1 MGGILPADQPRE
13 LIIKAS
19 GTTNPEYGFSSLD
32 NLPIE
37 YLLQNG
43 VVVLDKPAG
52 PTSHEVATWVRNILN
67 VDKVGHGGT
76 LDPGVTGILP
86 TGVGNATKAM
96 QALLHAGKEY
106 ICVLELHHNADD
118 DDIRRVVND
127 FVGKLYQKPPL
138 RSSVKRVLR
147 IREVY
152 YNHIIEIKGRLVL
165 FRVGS
170 QAGTYIRKLCF
181 DIGEALGV
189 GGHMRELRRTRV
201 GNFREDEHL
210 CSLYDLKDAFI
221 FWKEDGDESLLR
233 RYLLPVEFGIGHL
246 PFIRVRDSAVD
257 AICHGANLAA
267 TGVIAL
273 SSGIK
278 KGDMI
283 AIKTLKDEVIALAR
297 STESSERIAK
307 AKSGIIAKSERVLM
321 IRGRYPQM
329 WKKRTDEDSK
339 TSK

>member
-1 MGGILPADQPRE
+1 MEGILPADQPRE
-13 LIIKAS
+13 LIVKAS
-19 GTTNPEYGFSSLD
+19 ENTNPDYGFSSLD

-37 YLLQNG
+37 FLLENG
-43 VVVLDKPAG
+43 VIALDKPAG
-52 PTSHEVATWVRNILN
+52 PTSHEVATWVRNRVN
-67 VDKVGHGGT
+67 VDRVGHGGT
-76 LDPGVTGILP
+76 LDPGVTGVLP

-106 ICVLELHHNADD
+106 VCLLELHQKAVEE
-118 DDIRRVVND
+118 DIKRVIQE

-147 IREVY
+147 VREIY
-152 YNHIIEIKGRLVL
+152 YNHIIEIKGRLVV

-170 QAGTYIRKLCF
+170 EAGTYIRKLCF

-210 CSLYDLKDAFI
+210 CSLYDLKDAYI
-221 FWKEDGDESLLR
+221 FWKEDGDETLLR
-233 RYLLPVEFGIGHL
+233 RYLQPVEFAVGHL
-246 PFIRVRDSAVD
+246 PEIKVRDSAVD

-267 TGVIAL
+267 TGVVQL
-273 SSGIK
+273 STGIK
-278 KGDMI
+278 KDDLV
-283 AIKTLKDEVIALAR
+283 AIKTLKDEIIALAR

-307 AKSGIIAKSERVLM
+307 AKSGIVANSERVLM
-321 IRGRYPQM
+321 TRGRYPQL
-329 WKKRTDEDSK
+329 WKKRSTE
-339 TSK
+339 

>member
-1 MGGILPADQPRE
+1 MAGILPADQPRE
-13 LIIKAS
+13 LIAKAS

-37 YLLQNG
+37 YLLDNG
-43 VVVLDKPAG
+43 VIALDKPAG
-52 PTSHEVATWVRNILN
+52 PTSHEVATWVRKILN
-67 VDKVGHGGT
+67 VERVGHGGT

-86 TGVGNATKAM
+86 IGVGNATKAM

-106 ICVLELHHNADD
+106 VCVLELHHNADEGE
-118 DDIRRVVND
+118 IRSVISE
-127 FVGKLYQKPPL
+127 FVGKIYQKPPL

-147 IREVY
+147 VREIY
-152 YNHIIEIKGRLVL
+152 YIKIIEIKGRLIV

-221 FWKEDGDESLLR
+221 FWKDDGDESLLR
-233 RYLLPVEFGIGHL
+233 MYLQPIEFGVGHL
-246 PFIRVRDSAVD
+246 PYIKVRDSAVD

-267 TGVIAL
+267 TGVVQL
-273 SSGIK
+273 STGIK
-278 KGDMI
+278 KDDMI
-283 AIKTLKDEVIALAR
+283 AIKTLKDEVIALAQA
-297 STESSERIAK
+297 TESSERITK

-321 IRGRYPQM
+321 VRGRYPQL
-329 WKKRTDEDSK
+329 WKKRSED
-339 TSK
+339 

>member
-19 GTTNPEYGFSSLD
+19 STTNPEYGFSSLD

-37 YLLQNG
+37 YLLENG

-76 LDPGVTGILP
+76 LDPGVTGVLP

-106 ICVLELHHNADD
+106 IGVLELHHNADD

-221 FWKEDGDESLLR
+221 YWKEEGDESLLR
-233 RYLLPVEFGIGHL
+233 RYLQPVEFGIGHL

-283 AIKTLKDEVIALAR
+283 AIKSLKDEVIALAR
-297 STESSERIAK
+297 STESSERIVK

-321 IRGRYPQM
+321 VRGRYPQM
-329 WKKRTDEDSK
+329 WKKRSDDDSK

>member
-1 MGGILPADQPRE
+1 MEGILPADQPRE

-52 PTSHEVATWVRNILN
+52 PTSHEVATWVRNILG

-76 LDPGVTGILP
+76 LDPGVTGVLP

-106 ICVLELHHNADD
+106 IGVLELHHNADD

-221 FWKEDGDESLLR
+221 FWKEEGDESLLR
-233 RYLLPVEFGIGHL
+233 RYLQPVEFGIGHL

-278 KGDMI
+278 NGDMI

-321 IRGRYPQM
+321 VRGRYPQM
-329 WKKRTDEDSK
+329 WKKRADEDSK

>member
-1 MGGILPADQPRE
+1 MEGILPADQPRE
-13 LIIKAS
+13 VIAKAS
-19 GTTNPEYGFSSLD
+19 DTTNPEYGFASLD

-37 YLLQNG
+37 YLLENG
-43 VVVLDKPAG
+43 VISLDKPAG
-52 PTSHEVATWVRNILN
+52 PTSHEVATWVRKILN
-67 VDKVGHGGT
+67 VDRVGHGGT
-76 LDPGVTGILP
+76 LDPGVTGVLP

-106 ICVLELHHNADD
+106 VCLMELHHKVDE
-118 DDIRRVVND
+118 DDIRRVVNE

-138 RSSVKRVLR
+138 RSSVKRILR
-147 IREVY
+147 VREIY
-152 YNHIIEIKGRLVL
+152 YNKIIEIKGRLVV

-201 GNFREDEHL
+201 GNFREDDHL
-210 CSLYDLKDAFI
+210 CSLYDLKDAYI
-221 FWKEDGDESLLR
+221 FWKEDGDETLLR
-233 RYLLPVEFGIGHL
+233 RYLLPIEFGVGHL

-267 TGVIAL
+267 TGVVQL
-273 SSGIK
+273 NTEIK
-278 KGDMI
+278 KDDMI
-283 AIKTLKDEVIALAR
+283 AIRTLKDEVIALAR
-297 STESSERIAK
+297 ATESSEKITK

-321 IRGRYPQM
+321 TRGRYPQL
-329 WKKRTDEDSK
+329 WKKRSED
-339 TSK
+339 

>member
-13 LIIKAS
+13 LIVKAS
-19 GTTNPEYGFSSLD
+19 DTTSPEYGFSSLD
-32 NLPIE
+32 NLPLE
-37 YLLQNG
+37 YLLENG

-52 PTSHEVATWVRNILN
+52 PTSHEVATWVRKILN
-67 VDKVGHGGT
+67 VNRVGHGGT
-76 LDPGVTGILP
+76 LDPGVTGVLP

-106 ICVLELHHNADD
+106 VCVLELHHTADEGE
-118 DDIRRVVND
+118 IRDVVNE

-138 RSSVKRVLR
+138 RSSVRRVLR
-147 IREVY
+147 VREVY

-210 CSLYDLKDAFI
+210 CSLYDLKDAYI
-221 FWKEDGDESLLR
+221 FWKEDGDETLLR

-273 SSGIK
+273 STGIK
-278 KGDMI
+278 NGDMI
-283 AIKTLKDEVIALAR
+283 ALKTLKDEVIALAR

-329 WKKRTDEDSK
+329 WKKRSDEDSK